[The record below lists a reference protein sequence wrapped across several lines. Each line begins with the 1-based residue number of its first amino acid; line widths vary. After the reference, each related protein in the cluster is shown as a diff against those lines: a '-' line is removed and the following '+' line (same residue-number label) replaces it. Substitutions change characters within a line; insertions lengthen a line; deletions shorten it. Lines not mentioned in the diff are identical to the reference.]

1 MLLVGQVWVKMN
13 VFLNR
18 GLQGCGLKMNTVTA
32 AAKGFLPK
40 QAKGF
45 LPKHAKGFLP
55 KRAKG
60 FSMLE
65 LLVAVLV
72 MGVGVLGVTGLQMV
86 SLQNNQDALLRG
98 DALQQAYD
106 IMDRIRVNPGIA
118 VPGIAY
124 DGVDMGDDPPNPTDC
139 VANECTAAQ
148 IRNFDVAVWKCSL
161 GSFNDD
167 NICITLRTNEVILD
181 PNPQPGLPDGDGSIE
196 VDGAGVITVTVE
208 WTGFNDTTQ
217 TIAIDSQG

>member
-1 MLLVGQVWVKMN
+1 M
-13 VFLNR
+13 
-18 GLQGCGLKMNTVTA
+18 KMNTVTTT
-32 AAKGFLPK
+32 KGFSPK
-40 QAKGF
+40 SAKGF

-55 KRAKG
+55 KRAKGFLPKRAKGFLPKQAKG

-106 IMDRIRVNPGIA
+106 ILDRIRVNPGAA

-124 DGVDMGDDPPNPTDC
+124 DG
-139 VANECTAAQ
+139 
-148 IRNFDVAVWKCSL
+148 
-161 GSFNDD
+161 
-167 NICITLRTNEVILD
+167 
-181 PNPQPGLPDGDGSIE
+181 
-196 VDGAGVITVTVE
+196 
-208 WTGFNDTTQ
+208 
-217 TIAIDSQG
+217 